1 MVALVCAVL
10 LVTAGAGAAKK
21 KKAELVVTKLD
32 DPPATLSAGDTLTI
46 ADKVKNR
53 RGPKTKRSSNAYYL
67 SVDPFRDQADFGLGS
82 RKVPKL
88 KAKKSSRGK
97 ADLKVPNNTYTGT
110 YRLLACADA
119 EKKVKERSES
129 NNCRTSKGDVFI
141 AGIAPPD
148 TSPPNA
154 PAITD
159 TEPDPPASERT
170 VAVKG
175 NAEPGSTVRIF
186 AGTCSGNSLGRG
198 SAGVFASAGVSV
210 TVPANETTRLRA
222 TATDDAGNESGC
234 SAPFAYTHDP
244 TLPPAPTIT
253 TVPGSPSQ
261 DASPRVM
268 GSAAAGTTVRIYRSA
283 NCSGTP
289 IATLSPAQYGVGIVV
304 NVAANQTTQLS
315 VDVTNLANNVSGCTS
330 TAYTHDNFAAAPQV
344 TVTTPPSPAN
354 NNAPL
359 VRGTG
364 AESGSQ
370 VLIFTNG
377 NCSGSGAVTST
388 EAAFEGPGIEVT
400 VPDNS
405 VTVLSARV
413 RDAAQTSPLARTRPS
428 TSRTPSPLRRR
439 SPAPTRPHPPTTTP
453 RWSRAPAPRPARWC
467 PSTGRPGAPAVR
479 SRPAARV
486 RSRAAGF
493 R

>member
-1 MVALVCAVL
+1 MRAWAEVANPPKTCMPPERYAPPNPLLQRMEVSRELSAGARLGRIGGVLVALACAVL

-21 KKAELVVTKLD
+21 KRAELVVTKLD

-46 ADKVKNR
+46 SDKVKNR

-82 RKVPKL
+82 REVPKL

-129 NNCRTSKGDVFI
+129 NNCRESKGDVFI

-170 VAVKG
+170 IAVKG

-186 AGTCSGNSLGRG
+186 AGSCSGNSIGRG
-198 SAGVFASAGVSV
+198 SAGVFASAGVTV

-244 TLPPAPTIT
+244 SLPPAPTIT
-253 TVPGSPSQ
+253 TVPGVAVAGRQPSGVGERRRR
-261 DASPRVM
+261 DDGADLPLGRLLGHARSPR
-268 GSAAAGTTVRIYRSA
+268 SA
-283 NCSGTP
+283 
-289 IATLSPAQYGVGIVV
+289 
-304 NVAANQTTQLS
+304 
-315 VDVTNLANNVSGCTS
+315 
-330 TAYTHDNFAAAPQV
+330 
-344 TVTTPPSPAN
+344 
-354 NNAPL
+354 
-359 VRGTG
+359 
-364 AESGSQ
+364 
-370 VLIFTNG
+370 
-377 NCSGSGAVTST
+377 
-388 EAAFEGPGIEVT
+388 
-400 VPDNS
+400 
-405 VTVLSARV
+405 
-413 RDAAQTSPLARTRPS
+413 RPS
-428 TSRTPSPLRRR
+428 T
-439 SPAPTRPHPPTTTP
+439 
-453 RWSRAPAPRPARWC
+453 APASW
-467 PSTGRPGAPAVR
+467 ST
-479 SRPAARV
+479 
-486 RSRAAGF
+486 
-493 R
+493 